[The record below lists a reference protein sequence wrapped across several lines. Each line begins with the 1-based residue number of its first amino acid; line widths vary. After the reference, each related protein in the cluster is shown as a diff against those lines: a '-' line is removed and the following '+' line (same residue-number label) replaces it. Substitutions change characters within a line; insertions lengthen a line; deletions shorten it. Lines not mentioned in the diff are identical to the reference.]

1 MDSWTNDQVESMR
14 RNGNVTS
21 NRVYNPRNSKPAIPL
36 DVDEVDTALE
46 RFIRQKYDQ
55 QSFSGSS
62 AVRPTIRQDTGS
74 TRSSDDQPPP
84 LPPKPGKRFGFG
96 LRSVS
101 SSLPVT
107 KHSHVSPPTSPDT
120 ANEYPPSPPLRVN
133 KQSRVFGTNVGGGG
147 ENMESKLAT
156 LRDMGFAD
164 EKRNTAILRGLN
176 GNLERAIETIVR
188 LGDNNTLN
196 SRPRSPVKALQAA
209 VSQPI
214 SMSQPFSRVGVEP
227 PNTTPNGITVISAA
241 AQNPKKEAAPLP
253 SIPSGSSGKEKQ
265 LPDTRSYNP
274 FEASNP
280 RSDTWP
286 LEKSLE
292 NMQMSQP
299 PPQQQLLFP
308 NATGGYPIQ
317 PQHIEASRLQ
327 QSMTPPVPQLH
338 QHLHTNPYAQ
348 LMTSPANNYNP
359 FFQSSQP
366 APPIPLGTFGSSNQ
380 PLPTNSSSY
389 NLFQIPQPVTQVYTD
404 NNLLRSPQ
412 DLSTQQTAQH
422 RQLYMPNESQHL
434 PLIEQQQTNPFM
446 QQQPP
451 TAQSQPLYP
460 HSPYPGQY
468 QPQPQP
474 LQAQPT
480 GRFDKSSIMALYN
493 YPQLAP
499 PPLPTGTVT
508 VTSENQAPPTES
520 SAPQTSNA
528 NVRTPGQ
535 RSVTMPAQLASGS
548 RNPFHTAKHNTAAV
562 TSNTIPAIPSSLS
575 RHVSQESVDVGGYQ
589 SGRHSPDA
597 FASLSARFVR

>member
-55 QSFSGSS
+55 QSFSASS
-62 AVRPTIRQDTGS
+62 VVRPAIRQDTGS
-74 TRSSDDQPPP
+74 TRSSEDQPPP

-101 SSLPVT
+101 SALPMT
-107 KHSHVSPPTSPDT
+107 KHSHISPPTSPDT
-120 ANEYPPSPPLRVN
+120 ANAYPPSPPFRVN

-147 ENMESKLAT
+147 DNIESKMTT

-164 EKRNTAILRGLN
+164 EKRNAAILRGLN

-188 LGDNNTLN
+188 LGDSNTPN
-196 SRPRSPVKALQAA
+196 SRPRSPVKPLQAPG
-209 VSQPI
+209 SQPT
-214 SMSQPFSRVGVEP
+214 SMSQPFSRVGIEP
-227 PNTTPNGITVISAA
+227 PDATPNGLTVISAVS
-241 AQNPKKEAAPLP
+241 QNAKREAVPLP
-253 SIPSGSSGKEKQ
+253 SMPSGNSGNENQ
-265 LPDTRSYNP
+265 IPHTRFYNP
-274 FEASNP
+274 FESSNP
-280 RSDTWP
+280 RSETWP

-292 NMQMSQP
+292 SMQVSQP
-299 PPQQQLLFP
+299 PPQQQPLFP

-317 PQHIEASRLQ
+317 PRHSEASRLQ

-338 QHLHTNPYAQ
+338 HHVHTNPYAQ
-348 LMTSPANNYNP
+348 QMTNPTNIYNP
-359 FFQSSQP
+359 FLQSSQP
-366 APPIPLGTFGSSNQ
+366 AYLIASDFYDFSNQ
-380 PLPTNSSSY
+380 PLPTNSGPY
-389 NLFQIPQPVTQVYTD
+389 NPFQIPQPATRGYTD
-404 NNLLRSPQ
+404 DNLLHPPQ

-422 RQLYMPNESQHL
+422 QQYYMLNESHPP
-434 PLIEQQQTNPFM
+434 PLTEQPQMNPFV

-451 TAQSQPLYP
+451 TAQSQPQY
-460 HSPYPGQY
+460 HQSPPPGQY
-468 QPQPQP
+468 PMQP
-474 LQAQPT
+474 LQTQPT

-499 PPLPTGTVT
+499 PPLPNGN
-508 VTSENQAPPTES
+508 VTSENQALPTES
-520 SAPQTSNA
+520 SGLKPSTSNP
-528 NVRTPGQ
+528 RTPGQ

-548 RNPFHTAKHNTAAV
+548 RNPFHTASHNTAAV
-562 TSNTIPAIPSSLS
+562 TSNAIPAVPSSLS